1 MQTYRLRYRNTPKRT
16 RVPASCG
23 SQILPAGRARAFW
36 SWVPEVLL
44 AYTQVSAAAT
54 DDLEATRLNL
64 SPMPHVEMRLGPETN
79 PFMRFNS
86 DLKTLLAP
94 GAPALPTSLAG
105 AAIEKPASTSPAQQL
120 RPDHDS
126 GFRRANSSGGS
137 GGAGGV
143 RRAKSG
149 ASSDGGV
156 FADDLPLT
164 SGFGRA
170 SLSDRLAGNPED
182 RVASVLVNEDGL
194 LQHRSARMM
203 QGARGSFRCADRGA
217 GVGRG
222 ARGEAN
228 G

>member
-1 MQTYRLRYRNTPKRT
+1 M
-16 RVPASCG
+16 PAD
-23 SQILPAGRARAFW
+23 RARAFW
-36 SWVPEVLL
+36 SWDSEALL

-54 DDLEATRLNL
+54 DDLEATRPNL
-64 SPMPHVEMRLGPETN
+64 SPMPHVDMRPGPETN

-105 AAIEKPASTSPAQQL
+105 AAIEKPAATSPAPQL
-120 RPDHDS
+120 SPDHGS
-126 GFRRANSSGGS
+126 GFRRANSSASGGS

-143 RRAKSG
+143 RRTKSV

-156 FADDLPLT
+156 FADELPLT
-164 SGFGRA
+164 SRFGRE

-182 RVASVLVNEDGL
+182 RVASVLVNEEGL
-194 LQHRSARMM
+194 LQHRSARMV
-203 QGARGSFRCADRGA
+203 QGARGSFRSADRGA